1 MNIPSFWARLA
12 SLTFHPMIL
21 PTLAIIIVFAIPSYV
36 AFSVPAGARRLII
49 GLVFV
54 NTCIAPFLI
63 ILLMKKLG
71 LITEYSLSNRN
82 ERVYPIMV
90 SVFFYMFTYYLFRQ
104 ANLPSLINFFV
115 MGATILVLIGFV
127 VTFYWKISL
136 HMISIG
142 GFTAYLIAV
151 SFLLGYSMPMLIVS
165 SILMSGVLGSA
176 RLKLKAHNPA
186 QVYMGWITGFGV
198 MLLLFFYLSS

>member
-1 MNIPSFWARLA
+1 MKIPTFWARLA

-21 PTLAIIIVFAIPSYV
+21 PTLAIIIVFSIPSFV
-36 AFSVPAGARRLII
+36 AYSVPLGARRLII
-49 GLVFV
+49 GLVFI
-54 NTCIAPFLI
+54 NTCVAPFLI

-71 LITEYSLSNRN
+71 LISDYSLPNRS

-90 SVFFYMFTYYLFRQ
+90 SAFFYMFTYYLFRQ

-142 GFTAYLIAV
+142 GFTAFLMAV
-151 SFLLGYSMPMLIVS
+151 SFLLGYSMPMLIVV

-176 RLKLKAHNPA
+176 RLKLEAHNPA